1 MKAHHKTDILIIGAG
16 PAGLSLAC
24 FLAANNIEFI
34 ICDKAQTPAL
44 DLKASTFHP
53 PTLDMLAPLGLS
65 EQLIKAGLKVP
76 HWQIRFHETGQRAV
90 FDLSTLARDT
100 DFPFR
105 LQCEQA
111 QLCRFAAEHLAQSGH
126 QILRGAEAQMIS
138 QDEEHV
144 FTRLAST
151 GGDIEVSSRYVVGA
165 DGAQSLV
172 RAYVDP
178 NFEGLTYP
186 ETTILTTTRFPFE
199 DHLDGLSYVNY
210 IWWERGT
217 FSLLKLPHLWRC
229 SLYPDPDETLD
240 EAAQIEAIRRK
251 LGRVAPPAAQAEI
264 MEIRPYRIHMKVAR
278 QFVNHRIIIIGDA
291 AHLNSPSGGMGMNG
305 GIHDAHML
313 ARAIARVLAG
323 DDEDALARFAAA
335 RRQTV
340 EHDIVAQAD
349 KNRARMQETDPHRR
363 KKIFTDLKR
372 VAETPHMAHEYLLK
386 SAMIDGLKKAEA
398 IYAQH

>member
-16 PAGLSLAC
+16 PVGLSLAC
-24 FLAANNIEFI
+24 FLAANNIGFI

-65 EQLIKAGLKVP
+65 DQLIKAGLKVP
-76 HWQIRFHETGQRAV
+76 HWQIRFHETGRRAV
-90 FDLSTLARDT
+90 FDLSSLAGDT

-126 QILRGAEAQMIS
+126 EILRGAEAQMIS

-144 FTRLAST
+144 ITRLAST
-151 GGDIEVSSRYVVGA
+151 GGDIQISSRYVVGA

-172 RAYVDP
+172 RTYVDP

-186 ETTILTTTRFPFE
+186 ETTILATTRFPFE

-251 LGRVAPPAAQAEI
+251 LGRIAPPAAQADI

-323 DDEDALARFAAA
+323 DDEDALARFAEA

-372 VAETPHMAHEYLLK
+372 VAETPDLAREYLLK